1 MILVTA
7 ILLFAAAMHLPGLIK
22 RYWKTPSRTTQ
33 VTTVSKNYNGIDI
46 SKFQGSI
53 NWQKVAQDKKIQFV
67 YIKATEGATH
77 YDKKYEANLQKAR
90 KAGLKV
96 GSYHFFTYRKSA
108 KEQFNNFKKHV
119 RKNEQDLIPM
129 VDVEKTGNNGAT
141 REKLQ
146 KTLNEFMQL
155 VKKEYGK
162 YPLLY
167 SQYHFY
173 NRLLAPEFNKY
184 YIFIARYS
192 NQEPILHGGGKY
204 NIWQYKK
211 KKKIEGISGYV
222 DLARFGHGTTL
233 ADISL

>member
-1 MILVTA
+1 M
-7 ILLFAAAMHLPGLIK
+7 
-22 RYWKTPSRTTQ
+22 
-33 VTTVSKNYNGIDI
+33 
-46 SKFQGSI
+46 
-53 NWQKVAQDKKIQFV
+53 AQDKKIQFV

-77 YDKKYEANLQKAR
+77 YDKKYETNLQKAR

-108 KEQFNNFKKHV
+108 KEQFENFKKHV
-119 RKNEQDLIPM
+119 RKYEQDLIPM

-173 NRLLAPEFNKY
+173 NRLLAPEFNRY
-184 YIFIARYS
+184 YIYIARYS
-192 NQEPILHGGGKY
+192 TQEPILQGGGKY
-204 NIWQYKK
+204 NIWQYTEQG
-211 KKKIEGISGYV
+211 KIEGIDEYV
-222 DLARFGHGTTL
+222 DLARFGNGTTL
-233 ADISL
+233 TDILLR